1 MLEPKWHTE
10 RRNVKPGDVVMIQDS
25 NTVRGIWKLGVVT
38 GILESKDG
46 RVRNVEVRY
55 KNNKTEVL
63 VRRAVQRLIV
73 IVPAED
79 NKVQEKLQKDC

>member
-1 MLEPKWHTE
+1 
-10 RRNVKPGDVVMIQDS
+10 MIQDS

>member
-1 MLEPKWHTE
+1 M
-10 RRNVKPGDVVMIQDS
+10 
-25 NTVRGIWKLGVVT
+25 GVVP

-46 RVRNVEVRY
+46 RVRSVKVRY
-55 KNNKTEVL
+55 KNNKIEVL